1 MDKNF
6 WDRVKERAYMNY
18 LNRLNSHL
26 EENPWKDW
34 EDAKL
39 DEMLEEKIEK
49 EAYLNYLKY
58 GDNPYYNWEV
68 AKHNVHDRV
77 GFLAFHVHEKKYNQ
91 KPIDNW
97 KEAEKIYLE
106 NF

>member
-6 WDRVKERAYMNY
+6 WDRVRERAYLNY
-18 LNRLNSHL
+18 LDRTKSNAGGDDL
-26 EENPWKDW
+26 KDW

-39 DEMLEEKIEK
+39 DEMLEEKIEH
-49 EAYLNYLKY
+49 EAYLNYLRY
-58 GDNPYYNWEV
+58 GDNPDYNWEH
-68 AKHNVHDRV
+68 AKRNVLDRV
-77 GFLAFHVHEKKYNQ
+77 SFLAFHIHEKNYNQ

-97 KEAEKIYLE
+97 KEAEKIYIE